1 MDITL
6 FANMSPK
13 QQTTSHHDHQYYF
26 NSNTYTNTTN
36 DKHHD
41 HHQQHIIITTNNDQT
56 LLLDDIMQTTN
67 HLPPLPASTS
77 LSPDSA
83 LGSAAAEP
91 WPSAST
97 GKWAPRI
104 LKECAKAIS
113 DKDSTKIHNLLWM
126 LNELA
131 SPYGD
136 CDQKLGSYFLQA
148 LFCKA
153 TDSGLRCYKTLTSV
167 ADKTRS
173 FDCARRLILK
183 FQEVS
188 PWTTF
193 GHVASNGAIL
203 EALDGEPKLHII
215 DISNTLCTQ
224 WPTLL
229 EALATRNDETP
240 KLKLTVVVTAA
251 ASAATGGGGTGSS
264 VMKEISQ
271 RMEKFARLMG
281 VPFEFNVV
289 SELSRLGEL
298 TRERLGIQDDEA
310 VAVNCVGTLRRAEV
324 EDREAAMRAFLSLKP
339 RIVTVVE
346 EEADFTSTR
355 EDFVGCFEEC
365 LRFYTLYF
373 DMLEESFGRTSNEK
387 LMLERECS
395 RGIVSVLA
403 CDDDQDYEDQSLDHQ
418 YHDQQMNCGPG
429 EEGNDDQNNDNNS
442 NNDINDSNN
451 NNNNFKDGRT
461 RRRTNTTST
470 WDCSERR
477 EKGKQ
482 WSEKLKRGSF
492 RPVGYS
498 DDVLDDVKA
507 LLKRYPPGW
516 GLVHH
521 QPQSIINGPDQRQQ
535 EQQERQ
541 LLVYDDSNS
550 ITSASAGIYLT
561 WKEEPVVWASAWKI

>member
-6 FANMSPK
+6 FTNISSK
-13 QQTTSHHDHQYYF
+13 QQTQYYF
-26 NSNTYTNTTN
+26 NSNTNT
-36 DKHHD
+36 KHHD
-41 HHQQHIIITTNNDQT
+41 QPIMIINANNDQDQT
-56 LLLDDIMQTTN
+56 AILLDTTMQSSN
-67 HLPPLPASTS
+67 HNLPPLPPLPLPLPTASTS

-83 LGSAAAEP
+83 LAAAATEQ
-91 WPSAST
+91 AAA
-97 GKWAPRI
+97 GKWAPRL

-113 DKDSTKIHNLLWM
+113 DKDSTKIHHLLWI

-136 CDQKLGSYFLQA
+136 CDQKLASYFLQA

-153 TDSGLRCYKTLTSV
+153 TDSGLRCYRTLTSV

-203 EALDGEPKLHII
+203 EALDGETKLHII

-240 KLKLTVVVTAA
+240 RLKLTVVVTAA
-251 ASAATGGGGTGSS
+251 TVVGGGGGGS
-264 VMKEISQ
+264 VMKEITQ

-281 VPFEFNVV
+281 VPFEFKVV
-289 SELSRLGEL
+289 SELRRLGEL
-298 TRERLGIQDDEA
+298 TREGLGVQDDEA
-310 VAVNCVGTLRRAEV
+310 VAVNCVGALRRAEV
-324 EDREAAMRAFLSLKP
+324 EDREAAMRAFRSLNP

-346 EEADFTSTR
+346 EEADFTATR
-355 EDFVGCFEEC
+355 ENFVGCFEEC

-373 DMLEESFGRTSNEK
+373 EMLEESFPATSNEK

-395 RGIVSVLA
+395 RGIVRVLA
-403 CDDDQDYEDQSLDHQ
+403 CDDHDQDQDQDHDHQ
-418 YHDQQMNCGPG
+418 EMDQDP
-429 EEGNDDQNNDNNS
+429 EGDRNNS
-442 NNDINDSNN
+442 SSNN
-451 NNNNFKDGRT
+451 NKISNCCRT
-461 RRRTNTTST
+461 T

-482 WSEKLKRGSF
+482 WSERLKRASF
-492 RPVGYS
+492 WPVGYS

-507 LLKRYPPGW
+507 LLKRYPSGW
-516 GLVHH
+516 GLIH
-521 QPQSIINGPDQRQQ
+521 QQQQQQQSQAIVGEDHRQQ
-535 EQQERQ
+535 EQQEGQ
-541 LLVYDDSNS
+541 LLLHDDDDDSS
-550 ITSASAGIYLT
+550 STSASAGIYLT
-561 WKEEPVVWASAWKI
+561 WKEEPVVWASAWKP